1 MPFFDYQCP
10 TCQTKEERM
19 VKRAEDIQHC
29 SKCNSEM
36 KRLIGAPCF
45 ILKGKG
51 WSSNGSFTRAK
62 EGPKLDQDLLR
73 LSDKE
78 LNYECG
84 LPENCE

>member
-1 MPFFDYQCP
+1 MPFFDYYCP

-19 VKRAEDIQHC
+19 VKRAEDEQFC
-29 SKCNSEM
+29 TKCNS
-36 KRLIGAPCF
+36 KLDRLIGAPCF

-73 LSDKE
+73 LSDRE
-78 LNYECG
+78 LNIECG
-84 LPENCE
+84 LPPDCE